1 MPVRTNPSE
10 VSSDDLREL
19 VRGSVLTPSDAGY
32 GEAIGAWKLTAVH
45 TPSIVIVPA
54 DADDVAAAVRYAA
67 DARLGIGVQSTGSGP
82 VCQIDGMLVVTS
94 RMNGVTVDP
103 DARTATIQAGC
114 TSGPVLAAAHK
125 HGLAPLI
132 GSVPSVGAV
141 GFTLGGSVGWLSRKY
156 GPACDAVRSFN
167 VVTPDGCLVHAS
179 ATDNRDLFAALRGGG
194 GGALGVVTTMEI
206 DLFPV
211 TTVYA
216 GNLLYPASAAAE
228 VTQSY
233 ARWVAGAPDDLT
245 SSVVFM
251 NFRPSPDVPE
261 PMRGQSF
268 LMVRGCWSGDLAE
281 GRRFVDS
288 FRAAMPPVID
298 TWQEMPF
305 AESASI
311 SSDPAGPAPVVATGG
326 WLTGLDGSVAAIVA
340 AGTFPAA
347 GPPPVIF
354 TEIRH
359 LGGAISRNVTTSE
372 SVMGNRDQQFLFHA
386 IAITTDHSGRL
397 AATAGQA
404 RLGEALS
411 DHRSG
416 GTHHNF
422 LDGNARRRSTRS
434 STDPAQHDRLAA
446 LQGRLDPG
454 DLMRYGV
461 THAN

>member
-1 MPVRTNPSE
+1 MPVRTQPAALSPG
-10 VSSDDLREL
+10 DLREQ
-19 VRGSVLTPSDAGY
+19 VRGSVLTPGDAGY
-32 GEAIGAWKLTAVH
+32 GEAIAAWKLTTVH
-45 TPSIVIVPA
+45 TPSIVTVPA
-54 DADDVAAAVRYAA
+54 DAGDVAAAVRYAA
-67 DARLGIGVQSTGSGP
+67 DARLGIGIQSTGSGP
-82 VCQIDGMLVVTS
+82 VCPVDGMLIVTS
-94 RMNGVTVDP
+94 RMDGVTVDP
-103 DARTATIQAGC
+103 AARIATVQAGC
-114 TSGPVLAAAHK
+114 TSGQVLAAAQK
-125 HGLAPLI
+125 HGLAPLV

-141 GFTLGGSVGWLSRKY
+141 GFTLGGGVGWLSRKY
-156 GPACDAVRSFN
+156 GPACDAARSFE

-179 ATDNRDLFAALRGGG
+179 ATENRDLFAALRGGG
-194 GGALGVVTTMEI
+194 GGALGVVTAMEI

-216 GNLLYPASAAAE
+216 GNLLYPASTAAE
-228 VTQSY
+228 VAEYY

-251 NFRPSPDVPE
+251 NFRPAPDVPE

-288 FRAAMPPVID
+288 FRAIMPPVID

-311 SSDPAGPAPVVATGG
+311 SGDPADPAPVVATGG
-326 WLTGLDGSVAAIVA
+326 WLTGLDGAVAAIVA

-359 LGGAISRNVTTSE
+359 LGGAISRNATDE
-372 SVMGNRDQQFLFHA
+372 SVMGHRDQQFLFHA
-386 IAITTDHSGRL
+386 VAITTDHSGRL
-397 AATAGQA
+397 AATAGQD
-404 RLGEALS
+404 RLAEALS

-416 GTHHNF
+416 RTHHNF
-422 LDGNARRRSTRS
+422 LDGNARRRSTRT

-446 LQGRLDPG
+446 LQARLDPH
-454 DLMRYGV
+454 DLMRYGI